1 MFTGCPTTM
10 IRFLVSLFIFVTTL
24 YAKIPTPTTMTL
36 KNGLQVVL
44 VQNKMAPVVSIGVLY
59 NVGTADDPAAEVGLS
74 HFLEHMMF
82 KGTKKFK
89 GNSYAENI
97 KKLGG
102 SHNAYTSYDLT
113 HYICDVPIEGM
124 PLTLEMEADR
134 MTGLNFDNE
143 KDLIPEQRVVHQE
156 RLMRMENNPF
166 SEAIEAYLKACYW
179 YHPYG
184 VPPIGYPHHIDA
196 YTHKSVMDHYKK
208 WYTPN
213 NASLII
219 VGDFN
224 EKDVVVLIKKYFD
237 PIKAHTNPVRKR
249 PQEPDHNGVTISLS
263 QTNKRN
269 ANTIIQYNYRVP
281 AFHKMPKGEF
291 EALTVLQ
298 HIIGSSDTSPIYK
311 DLVIEEKLALDVGL
325 SGVGYSVDD
334 RYINISATLSPD
346 QCLQKIRERL
356 RSTIDIFIK
365 TGLNEDHITQAKKE
379 ILNGHTFIQDNR
391 MGIRSLF
398 ADLAFG
404 LSVNDITTA
413 DDRISATTVEQVKS
427 VYKKYL
433 DKKPHVVLHLA
444 PQKKTVIPNSEV
456 QKKEEKPTF
465 FHKLKSVFTSNS

>member
-1 MFTGCPTTM
+1 MM
-10 IRFLVSLFIFVTTL
+10 NRFLISLFILATPLCAKILNPTTL
-24 YAKIPTPTTMTL
+24 TL
-36 KNGLQVVL
+36 QNGLQVVL
-44 VQNKMAPVVSIGVLY
+44 VQNKMAPVVSVGVLY

-89 GNSYAENI
+89 GNGYAETI

-113 HYICDVPIEGM
+113 HYISDVPVEGL
-124 PLTLEMEADR
+124 PLVLDMEADR
-134 MTGLNFDNE
+134 MIGLNFNNE
-143 KDLIPEQRVVHQE
+143 KDLIPEQKVVHQE

-224 EKDVVVLIKKYFD
+224 EKDTIALIRKHFAH
-237 PIKAHTNPVRKR
+237 IKAHTNPVRKR
-249 PQEPDHNGVTISLS
+249 PQEPDHSGVAISLS

-269 ANTIIQYNYRVP
+269 ANTIIQYSYRVP

-291 EALTVLQ
+291 EALAVLE
-298 HIIGSSDTSPIYK
+298 HIVGSSETSPVYK
-311 DLVIEEKLALDVGL
+311 DLVIEQKLALDVGI
-325 SGVGYSVDD
+325 SGVDYSIDD

-346 QCLQKIRERL
+346 QCLRTIRQKL
-356 RSTIDIFIK
+356 RSSISRFVK
-365 TGLNEDHITQAKKE
+365 NELNEGHIKQAKKE
-379 ILNGHTFIQDNR
+379 ILNTQAFLKDNR
-391 MGIRSLF
+391 ADIRSLF
-398 ADLAFG
+398 ADLAYG
-404 LSVNDITTA
+404 LSVSDIITT
-413 DDRISATTVEQVKS
+413 DDRVNAVTLDQIKG

-433 DKKPHVVLHLA
+433 DTKPSVVLHLA
-444 PQKKTVIPNSEV
+444 PQKTEQAKEEIPNETCGS
-456 QKKEEKPTF
+456 TSF
-465 FHKLKSVFTSNS
+465 FHRLKSLFTSNS